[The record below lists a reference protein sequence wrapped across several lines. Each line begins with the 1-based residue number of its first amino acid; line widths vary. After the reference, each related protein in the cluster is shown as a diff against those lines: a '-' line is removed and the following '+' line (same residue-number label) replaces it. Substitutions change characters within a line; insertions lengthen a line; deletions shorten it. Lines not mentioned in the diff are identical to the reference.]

1 MNQTTS
7 APSPD
12 SPEYFDWLYR
22 EDPELDRSDRAYF
35 RNGYVDRS
43 SVYRGDEDCQE
54 WGY

>member
-22 EDPELDRSDRAYF
+22 VDPELDRADRAHF
-35 RNGYVDRS
+35 RSGSIDYTKGYRK
-43 SVYRGDEDCQE
+43 DEDCQE